1 VNSSHRDEGA
11 WVKRI
16 RALFG
21 EPSAEVGPGDDAC
34 VLASGRYAVTTDAL
48 VEGADFEL
56 AWAPPQAIGYKA
68 MAANLSDL
76 AAMGALPKHL
86 LMTAGWPAS
95 LEDSFIEG
103 VFRGVQ
109 ALCEAEGVGLCGG
122 DLTRAPGLFL
132 SLTLLGEQRHRPP
145 LRSGGR
151 PGDLLFV
158 SGDLG
163 GPAAALERF
172 KSGERLSAFDPAAAP
187 AEGRQRELDRFYRP
201 PSQTALG
208 IFLAENEIATCCMDL
223 SDGLSRDL
231 GRLCEASGCG
241 AEIAAADLPLAQS
254 LLEHPHREALDMALK
269 GGEEQIL
276 LFAMDPG
283 KMKALDGSPG
293 PIHRVGRLR
302 SGHALD
308 LLLAGGG
315 RETLAPQ
322 GFDHFRP

>member
-1 VNSSHRDEGA
+1 MNPSHRDERA

-21 EPSAEVGPGDDAC
+21 EPSAEVGPGDDSC
-34 VLASGRYAVTTDAL
+34 VLAPGRYAATTDAL

-76 AAMGALPKHL
+76 AAMGALPRHL

-95 LEDSFIEG
+95 LEDEFVEG
-103 VFRGVQ
+103 VFQGVK
-109 ALCEAEGVGLCGG
+109 ALCEAEGVDLCGG

-132 SLTLLGEQRHRPP
+132 SLTLLGEQRHRPL

-172 KSGERLSAFDPAAAP
+172 RSGERLQAFDPTSAP
-187 AEGRQRELDRFYRP
+187 DEGPRWILDRFYRP
-201 PSQTALG
+201 PSQTAFG
-208 IFLAENEIATCCMDL
+208 IFLAENEIASCCMDL

-241 AEIAAADLPLAQS
+241 AEIAAADLPLARG
-254 LLEHPHREALDMALK
+254 LLDRPLREALDMALR

-276 LFAMDPG
+276 LFAVDPG
-283 KMKALDGSPG
+283 KVSSLEAAPG
-293 PIHRVGRLR
+293 PVHRVGRMLP
-302 SGHALD
+302 GGALD

-315 RETLAPQ
+315 REALAPQ